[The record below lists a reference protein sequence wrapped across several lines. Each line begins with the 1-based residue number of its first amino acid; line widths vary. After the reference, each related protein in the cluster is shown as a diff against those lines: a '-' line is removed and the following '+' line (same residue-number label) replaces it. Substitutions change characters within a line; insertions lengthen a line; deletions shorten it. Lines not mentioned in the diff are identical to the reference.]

1 MDILETS
8 SVSMIV
14 GLVER
19 VSDLKYPDDI
29 AHLDD
34 DLGVEKST
42 FFNLIDD
49 AERLGLVKVNEGNI
63 ELTPDGLK
71 FVNSGIK
78 DRKIILREKI
88 EKLEPFKTA
97 LEILRN
103 SPEGKMQL
111 DDFMEIFKKKFY
123 SYDLNN
129 LLRVLVNWGRYV
141 KLIGYS
147 MDSNE
152 IYLYRES

>member
-1 MDILETS
+1 MDILETP

-34 DLGVEKST
+34 DLGIEKST

-49 AERLGLVKVNEGNI
+49 AERLGLVKVVEGNI
-63 ELTPDGLK
+63 ELTTDGLK

-88 EKLEPFKTA
+88 EKLEPFKSA
-97 LEILRN
+97 VEILRK

-111 DDFMEIFKKKFY
+111 DDFTEIFKRKFY
-123 SYDLNN
+123 SYNLNN

-147 MDSNE
+147 MDNNE
-152 IYLYRES
+152 IYLYKE

>member
-1 MDILETS
+1 MDILETP

-49 AERLGLVKVNEGNI
+49 AERLGLVKVVEGNI
-63 ELTPDGLK
+63 ELTQDGLK

-88 EKLEPFKTA
+88 KKLEPFKSA
-97 LEILRN
+97 VEIL
-103 SPEGKMQL
+103 SKTPYGKMQL
-111 DDFMEIFKKKFY
+111 DYFMEIFKKKFY

-129 LLRVLVNWGRYV
+129 LFKVLVNWGRYV

-147 MDSNE
+147 MDNTE
-152 IYLYRES
+152 IYLYKE